1 MQRLVT
7 VGLLLMLVLALA
19 VSTGC
24 TNVQK
29 GAAAGGVLGAAI
41 GGPWAHN
48 SGTISTC
55 GGVAIGAATGGLLGA
70 LLGDAYDEMKTKEQI
85 AALND
90 KIAALENELAEKDKL
105 IAQLRKE
112 IADLKNRP
120 TGPAIEKFVLSND
133 ILFATGKAN
142 LRPEGKDLIDKV
154 TAYVKQN
161 YADKQVVIEGHT
173 DNQPI
178 KYSGWKSNWELGAAR
193 ALAVLHRMTNEGA
206 IAGAKIS
213 AQTFGEFA
221 PVADNGTAAGRQKN
235 RRSVITVMD
244 QIKSVDKSVK

>member
-90 KIAALENELAEKDKL
+90 KIAALEKELAEKDKL
-105 IAQLRKE
+105 IAQLRKGHNDVKLTRE
-112 IADLKNRP
+112 EFIRLVTWIDAN
-120 TGPAIEKFVLSND
+120 GPFYGTWEGKRHIRFKDEPDFRICPPPGPDCTAW
-133 ILFATGKAN
+133 TGKWTG
-142 LRPEGKDLIDKV
+142 LK
-154 TAYVKQN
+154 KQ
-161 YADKQVVIEGHT
+161 A
-173 DNQPI
+173 P
-178 KYSGWKSNWELGAAR
+178 
-193 ALAVLHRMTNEGA
+193 
-206 IAGAKIS
+206 AG
-213 AQTFGEFA
+213 TR
-221 PVADNGTAAGRQKN
+221 D
-235 RRSVITVMD
+235 
-244 QIKSVDKSVK
+244 